1 MIHAGQSVVA
11 DSKAK
16 KSFLIPVSWEVQDF
30 VRVQADS
37 LEEAVEYL
45 TEHSDE
51 VPLGTEPE
59 YVDGSY
65 KIGSYE
71 ECECY
76 LSETIT
82 YE

>member
-11 DSKAK
+11 DPKAK
-16 KSFLIPVSWEVQDF
+16 KGFLIPVSWEVMDF

-37 LEEAVEYL
+37 LEEAMEYL

-51 VPLGTEPE
+51 IPLGTEPE

-65 KIGSYE
+65 QIGSYE
-71 ECECY
+71 ECEAY
-76 LSETIT
+76 LSEVVN